1 MFADLSG
8 FTAMSTKL
16 PPEELMT
23 LTNSYH
29 ALMVEAVEA
38 NGGYINQF
46 VGDAVMAIFG
56 APVTNPDHAAC
67 AARAALRVVAS
78 VMQVKTDAD
87 FDRSPILPGSQNSL
101 MPRLCRSCR

>member
-1 MFADLSG
+1 MA
-8 FTAMSTKL
+8 
-16 PPEELMT
+16 

-38 NGGYINQF
+38 SGGYVNQF

-56 APVTNPDHAAC
+56 APVPNPDHAAC

-78 VMQVKTDAD
+78 MMQAKADAD
-87 FDRSPILPGSQNSL
+87 RRGNSSSSVFCGRAAHFRS
-101 MPRLCRSCR
+101 